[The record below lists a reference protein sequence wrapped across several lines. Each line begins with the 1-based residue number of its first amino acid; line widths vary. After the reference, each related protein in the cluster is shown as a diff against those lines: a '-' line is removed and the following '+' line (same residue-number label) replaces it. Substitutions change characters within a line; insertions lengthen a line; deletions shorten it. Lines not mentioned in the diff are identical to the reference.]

1 VLQNGLI
8 AMQMQLRAMLGVINR
23 LVFEKIEGVRWLL
36 TVLAIRE
43 DEAPSLSTA
52 AVVMVVVVVA

>member
-23 LVFEKIEGVRWLL
+23 LVYEKIEGVRWLL

-52 AVVMVVVVVA
+52 AVVVVVVVVA